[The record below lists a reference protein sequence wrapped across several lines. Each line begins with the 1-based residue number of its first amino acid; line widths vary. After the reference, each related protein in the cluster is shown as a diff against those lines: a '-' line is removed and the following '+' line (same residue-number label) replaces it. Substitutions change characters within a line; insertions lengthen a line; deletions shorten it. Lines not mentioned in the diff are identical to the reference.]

1 VCVSEISMDLQ
12 FCACVL
18 PLQGRLE
25 LIFSRKK
32 KKIKT
37 AYSGELM
44 NMNCSRHKAADV

>member
-18 PLQGRLE
+18 PLLGRFE
-25 LIFSRKK
+25 LIFLRK

-37 AYSGELM
+37 AYSGELI
-44 NMNCSRHKAADV
+44 NMNCSSHKAADVG